1 MSRYGYK
8 TKKSITDKVKKY
20 YPNEYQ
26 NIIQQAQDNRRG
38 YTYSLSEIK
47 SPFDAYLIGLMLTDG
62 YLLSDRDGIGLD
74 MVDEDAIAFI
84 AKGIGTTYKAYS
96 QTGKQTRY
104 RVLINRPGIQVEV
117 ARYGLIKNKTYII
130 PAPQFYEQEIKYLP
144 YVIRGII
151 DGDGCVSKTSYGGA
165 QFYIVSASIEFIK
178 WIEKILTENFFME
191 DLHIRKTEENLY
203 RIETANQFNIL
214 KLIAIVYNKPFGMN
228 RKYIEIRKTFR
239 DYNKDFFIGN
249 NEIDGIVQTATE

>member
-1 MSRYGYK
+1 MGYQKISKEDELKLVEEYRNGAPVSELMSRYGYK

-96 QTGKQTRY
+96 QTGKQTR
-104 RVLINRPGIQVEV
+104 
-117 ARYGLIKNKTYII
+117 
-130 PAPQFYEQEIKYLP
+130 
-144 YVIRGII
+144 
-151 DGDGCVSKTSYGGA
+151 
-165 QFYIVSASIEFIK
+165 
-178 WIEKILTENFFME
+178 
-191 DLHIRKTEENLY
+191 ENLY